1 MPRRVGGHLCEVIRQ
16 NSQERSVMA
25 VDVQI
30 DPTTGESV
38 ITFSLPPD
46 KDHHDELSVVVVFQQ
61 LDARRRRVCHARCH
75 R

>member
-1 MPRRVGGHLCEVIRQ
+1 
-16 NSQERSVMA
+16 MA